1 MITRAERFELWV
13 RILTVSVVA
22 AFGLALLPTDVLG
35 QQESLKDRL
44 VGTWKIV
51 SVENTRPDG
60 SVIQLF
66 GAHPKGIAVFD
77 AHGNTVIVL
86 MRSDRPKYAADNRDL
101 GTPEEN
107 KATVQGTHAY
117 FGTYSVNETDKT
129 LIFHVEG
136 NTFPNQ
142 EGIDTKRFISV
153 TGDEF
158 RWTTPAPSV
167 GGKSEA
173 VWKRV
178 K

>member
-1 MITRAERFELWV
+1 MRRN
-13 RILTVSVVA
+13 ILRLFAISA
-22 AFGLALLPTDVLG
+22 LGLTLLPGSAVSE
-35 QQESLKDRL
+35 QKSLKEQL

-51 SVENTRPDG
+51 SVDNARPDG
-60 SVIQLF
+60 SITQIF
-66 GAHPKGIAVFD
+66 GANPRGIAVFD
-77 AHGNTVIVL
+77 AHGNTVVVL
-86 MRSDRPKYAADNRDL
+86 MRSDRAKFAADNRDL
-101 GTPEEN
+101 GTPEEY

-117 FGTYSVNETDKT
+117 FGRYSVIDADKT

-167 GGKSEA
+167 GGRSEA

>member
-1 MITRAERFELWV
+1 MRRDVLRSAIMALS
-13 RILTVSVVA
+13 LT
-22 AFGLALLPTDVLG
+22 LLPGIALS
-35 QQESLKDRL
+35 QQNSLKEQL

-51 SVENTRPDG
+51 SVDNTRPDG
-60 SVIQLF
+60 SIKQIF
-66 GAHPKGIAVFD
+66 GTNPRGIAVFD
-77 AHGNTVIVL
+77 THGNAVVVL
-86 MRSDRPKYAADNRDL
+86 MRSDRAKFAADNRDL

-117 FGTYSVNETDKT
+117 FGTYSVIEAEKT
-129 LIFHVEG
+129 LVFHNEG

-142 EGIDTKRFISV
+142 EGVDTKRFISI

-167 GGKSEA
+167 GGRSEA
-173 VWKRV
+173 IWRRV

>member
-1 MITRAERFELWV
+1 MSTPARGDPMWCSILRLSAITAL
-13 RILTVSVVA
+13 
-22 AFGLALLPTDVLG
+22 GLALLPGNAVS
-35 QQESLKDRL
+35 QQKSLKEQL

-66 GAHPKGIAVFD
+66 GSNPKGIAVFD
-77 AHGNTVIVL
+77 AHGHTVVVL
-86 MRSDRPKYAADNRDL
+86 MRSDRPKFAANNRDL

-117 FGTYSVNETDKT
+117 FGTYSVNEADKT

-142 EGIDTKRFISV
+142 EAIDTKRFISV

>member
-1 MITRAERFELWV
+1 MRRDILGSSITALS
-13 RILTVSVVA
+13 LT
-22 AFGLALLPTDVLG
+22 LLPGIALS
-35 QQESLKDRL
+35 QQNSLKEQL

-51 SVENTRPDG
+51 SVDNTRPDG
-60 SVIQLF
+60 SIKQIF
-66 GAHPKGIAVFD
+66 GANPRGIAVFD
-77 AHGNTVIVL
+77 THGNAVVVL
-86 MRSDRPKYAADNRDL
+86 MRSDRANFAADNRDL

-117 FGTYSVNETDKT
+117 FGTYSVIEAEKT
-129 LIFHVEG
+129 LVFHNEG

-142 EGIDTKRFISV
+142 EGVDTNRFISI

-167 GGKSEA
+167 GGRSEA
-173 VWKRV
+173 VWRRV